1 MKSKKTLIKS
11 IITKVNEF
19 VIKKSDPSIAIT
31 KLERFCRNH
40 LILVS
45 DNFDQYAENER
56 RHSNIKSLAVTLSR
70 LVQLVYLFKYIIPAL
85 LPMNGVKTYM
95 VEATYMLGDPRIIS
109 AMMFMCLLTVSSIA
123 IYIQYAE
130 RNNKLFVL
138 LFFSQLKRNVFPIK
152 LRNRSKFGLKINLM
166 TEYLLKYFYN
176 SLFIPIS
183 MVFIVPLI
191 IVYLKSDSHLLL
203 PLVLF
208 WSLVTILWSFFFYS
222 ICAFF
227 ICITY
232 IVTLFLKSKF
242 DEIHQD
248 MQRSINIRQLRK
260 SIVEHDQ
267 ICLLVVK
274 FDKYFSVILF
284 IIYYSGTPA
293 VQLIAYVSHHN
304 DTILLFRF
312 VAASVSIGFATL
324 LFLLNYQSALV
335 QKSAIKPYQT
345 IFSVIAKHKLSY
357 RQMLTVENFLCRL
370 SGPDIGFHCLNMF
383 PMNNYEFYQYV
394 SVAMTNY
401 FLIMNNL

>member
-1 MKSKKTLIKS
+1 MNRFKWILA
-11 IITKVNEF
+11 KVNAF
-19 VIKKSDPSIAIT
+19 INKNNDSSIAIT

-45 DNFDQYAENER
+45 DNFDQYVENEK

-70 LVQLVYLFKYIIPAL
+70 LVQLLYLFKYIIPTL
-85 LPMNGVKTYM
+85 LPMNWVKTYM
-95 VEATYMLGDPRIIS
+95 VEATYLLGDPRIIS
-109 AMMFMCLLTVSSIA
+109 AMMFMCLLTVSAIA

-130 RNNKLFVL
+130 RNNKLFIL

-183 MVFIVPLI
+183 IVFIVPLI
-191 IVYLKSDSHLLL
+191 IVYFKSDSHLLL

-208 WSLVTILWSFFFYS
+208 WSLVTILWAFFFYS

-232 IVTLFLKSKF
+232 IATLFLKYKF

-248 MQRSINIRQLRK
+248 MQRSINVRQLMR
-260 SIVEHDQ
+260 SIVKHDET
-267 ICLLVVK
+267 CLLVVK
-274 FDKYFSVILF
+274 FDKYISVILF

-312 VAASVSIGFATL
+312 VAGSVSIGFASL
-324 LFLLNYQSALV
+324 LFLMNYQSALV
-335 QKSAIKPYQT
+335 HKSAIKPYQT
-345 IFSVIAKHKLSY
+345 VYSVAAKHNLSY
-357 RQMLTVENFLCRL
+357 VEMLTIEKFLSRL
-370 SGPDIGFHCLNMF
+370 SGPDIGFHCLNIF
-383 PMNNYEFYQYV
+383 TMNNYEFYQYV
-394 SVAMTNY
+394 SVATANY
-401 FLIMNNL
+401 FLIMNLL